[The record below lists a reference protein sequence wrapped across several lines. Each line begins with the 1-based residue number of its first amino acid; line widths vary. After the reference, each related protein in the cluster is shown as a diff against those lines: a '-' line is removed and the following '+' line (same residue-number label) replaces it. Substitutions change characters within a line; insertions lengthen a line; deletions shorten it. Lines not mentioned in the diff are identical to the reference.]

1 MNNIIQYAHHIVCD
15 GNANHGEHA
24 DLTHVPNG
32 YIQQK
37 KIAVQ

>member
-15 GNANHGEHA
+15 NNANHDEHA
-24 DLTHVPNG
+24 DLIHVPNG